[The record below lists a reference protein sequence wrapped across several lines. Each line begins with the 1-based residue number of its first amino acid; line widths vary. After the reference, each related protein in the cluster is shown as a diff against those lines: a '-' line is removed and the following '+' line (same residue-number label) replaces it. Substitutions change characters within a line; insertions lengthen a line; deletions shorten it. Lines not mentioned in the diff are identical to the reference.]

1 MPSRKDEIVTRL
13 LSLPSFAGRAE
24 EPRVRYNRRWMFLYY
39 LSGLGMKLYNM
50 YRHRLVID
58 DYKALFEYAVRRD
71 GFEAQRDADLP
82 IYFAGELVEG
92 ATHRTDLLVEGKI
105 LVMIF
110 RQPSIG
116 DDDRRTLESHLTLT
130 HTQYGFLGNFGND
143 QFYSEWYYRDP
154 NTSTIER
161 VKLM

>member
-1 MPSRKDEIVTRL
+1 MPTHKDEIVTRL
-13 LSLPSFAGRAE
+13 LRMPPFAGHAE
-24 EPRVRYNRRWMFLYY
+24 EPRIRYNRRWMFLYY

-50 YRHRLVID
+50 YRHWLVID
-58 DYKALFEYAVRRD
+58 DYKALFEYAIRRD
-71 GFEAQRDADLP
+71 GFEAQRDALLP
-82 IYFAGELVEG
+82 IYFGDELVEG

-105 LVMIF
+105 LVMLF

-116 DDDRRTLESHLTLT
+116 DDERHALESHLTLT
-130 HTQYGFLGNFGND
+130 HTQYGFLGNFDHD

-154 NTSTIER
+154 NTANIER

>member
-1 MPSRKDEIVTRL
+1 MASHKDEIVTRL
-13 LSLPSFAGRAE
+13 LSLPPFAGSPE
-24 EPRVRYNRRWMFLYY
+24 EPRIRYNRRWMFLYY

-50 YRHRLVID
+50 YRHWLVID

-71 GFEAQRDADLP
+71 GFEAQRDAGLP
-82 IYFAGELVEG
+82 IYYGDELVEG

-105 LVMIF
+105 LVMLI
-110 RQPSIG
+110 RQTSIG
-116 DDDRRTLESHLTLT
+116 DNDRRALESHLTLT
-130 HTQYGFLGNFGND
+130 HTQYGFLGNFDDD

-154 NTSTIER
+154 KTATIER